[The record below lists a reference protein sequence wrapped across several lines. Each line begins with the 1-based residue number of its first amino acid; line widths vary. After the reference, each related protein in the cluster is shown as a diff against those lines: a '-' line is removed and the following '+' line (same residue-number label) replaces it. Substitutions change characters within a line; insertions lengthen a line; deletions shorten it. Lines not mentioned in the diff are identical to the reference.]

1 MEIISFKYSIEE
13 DIEMVT
19 GQVWKWKHQAPML
32 VMSLVGDYQIQ
43 MGQNTC
49 TACTFFLFYF
59 LSKLDA
65 STTKTIISL
74 NSYITCIRPSQN
86 VYYK

>member
-1 MEIISFKYSIEE
+1 MMEIISFKYSIEE

-19 GQVWKWKHQAPML
+19 GQVWKWKHQALML

-49 TACTFFLFYF
+49 TASACTFFIILYF
-59 LSKLDA
+59 
-65 STTKTIISL
+65 
-74 NSYITCIRPSQN
+74 
-86 VYYK
+86 